1 MQRYFNLIGRGKGEF
16 TMRLMVMG
24 DFHYSRMESRS
35 AEMLAARDEA
45 FSTMLGKFLEW
56 DADLHISLG
65 DLTHEGH
72 PEELEFVFDSIE
84 SSGRP
89 FIHVLGNHDTLS
101 LPKNEILTITGQ
113 QRYHAIDR
121 EEAMLLFIDTTK
133 EMNAD
138 DWGGEMD
145 EEQLQWL
152 DAQLETSG
160 DKPVFIFAHHPVYA
174 TTERSSNE
182 KGSIHPGIKMK
193 EVLKKKEGFGFYFCG
208 HNHVNSI
215 VKLDGWHYIQTA
227 ACLDNPAFRV
237 VDLSEGKVKI
247 SHIPIDDNTLADHI
261 TKFHKGMPGFEPTE
275 KPHGEETDRSLVV
288 DATKEP
294 L

>member
-1 MQRYFNLIGRGKGEF
+1 MQRYFKKIGRGKGEF
-16 TMRLMVMG
+16 TMRLMIMG
-24 DFHYSRMESRS
+24 DFHYSRMANSTE
-35 AEMLAARDEA
+35 EMQAARDKA

-72 PEELEFVFDSIE
+72 PEELEFVFDSME

-101 LPKNEILTITGQ
+101 LPKTEILTITGQ
-113 QRYHAIDR
+113 QQYHAIDM
-121 EEAMLLFIDTTK
+121 EEVMLLFIDTTK
-133 EMNAD
+133 EMNED

-152 DAQLETSG
+152 QSQLETSG

-174 TTERSSNE
+174 TTARSTHE
-182 KGSIHPGIKMK
+182 KGSIHPDINMK
-193 EVLKKKEGFGFYFCG
+193 EVLKKKEGYGFYFCG

-215 VKLDGWHYIQTA
+215 VQQEGWHYIQTA
-227 ACLDNPAFRV
+227 ACLDIPAFRV

-247 SHIPIDDNTLADHI
+247 SHIPINDSSLADHI
-261 TKFHKGMPGFEPTE
+261 ATFHKGMPGFEPTE

-288 DATKEP
+288 EV
-294 L
+294 LQSI

>member
-1 MQRYFNLIGRGKGEF
+1 
-16 TMRLMVMG
+16 MRLMIMG
-24 DFHYSRMESRS
+24 DFHYSRMANGTE
-35 AEMLAARDEA
+35 EMQAARDKA

-72 PEELEFVFDSIE
+72 PEELDFVFDSME

-101 LPKNEILTITGQ
+101 LPKTEILTITGQ
-113 QRYHAIDR
+113 QRYHAIDM
-121 EEAMLLFIDTTK
+121 EEVMLLFIDTTK
-133 EMNAD
+133 EMNED

-152 DAQLETSG
+152 QSQLETSG

-174 TTERSSNE
+174 TTARSTNE
-182 KGSIHPGIKMK
+182 KGSIHPDINIK
-193 EVLKKKEGFGFYFCG
+193 EVLKKKEGYGFYFCG

-215 VKLDGWHYIQTA
+215 VQQDGWHYIQTA
-227 ACLDNPAFRV
+227 ACLDLPAFRV

-247 SHIPIDDNTLADHI
+247 SHIPIDDSSLADQI
-261 TKFHKGMPGFEPTE
+261 ATFHKGMPGFEPTE

-288 DATKEP
+288 DV
-294 L
+294 LQSV

>member
-1 MQRYFNLIGRGKGEF
+1 MQRYFKQIGRGKGEF
-16 TMRLMVMG
+16 IMRLMVMG
-24 DFHYSRMESRS
+24 DFHYSRMESGS

-101 LPKNEILTITGQ
+101 LPKAEILTITGQ

-138 DWGGEMD
+138 DWGGRDRGGAAAMAASSARD
-145 EEQLQWL
+145 IGGQTGLYFRPS
-152 DAQLETSG
+152 SG
-160 DKPVFIFAHHPVYA
+160 IRY
-174 TTERSSNE
+174 
-182 KGSIHPGIKMK
+182 
-193 EVLKKKEGFGFYFCG
+193 
-208 HNHVNSI
+208 
-215 VKLDGWHYIQTA
+215 
-227 ACLDNPAFRV
+227 
-237 VDLSEGKVKI
+237 
-247 SHIPIDDNTLADHI
+247 
-261 TKFHKGMPGFEPTE
+261 
-275 KPHGEETDRSLVV
+275 DR
-288 DATKEP
+288 TFNQ
-294 L
+294 

>member
-1 MQRYFNLIGRGKGEF
+1 
-16 TMRLMVMG
+16 MRLMIMG
-24 DFHYSRMESRS
+24 DFHYSRMANSTE
-35 AEMLAARDEA
+35 EMQAARDKA

-65 DLTHEGH
+65 DLRHEGH
-72 PEELEFVFDSIE
+72 PEELEFVFDSME

-101 LPKNEILTITGQ
+101 LPKTEILTITGQ
-113 QRYHAIDR
+113 QQYHAIDM
-121 EEAMLLFIDTTK
+121 EEVMLLFIDTTK
-133 EMNAD
+133 EMNED

-152 DAQLETSG
+152 QSQLETSG

-174 TTERSSNE
+174 TTARSTHE
-182 KGSIHPGIKMK
+182 KGSIHPDINMK
-193 EVLKKKEGFGFYFCG
+193 EVLKKKEGYGFYFCG

-215 VKLDGWHYIQTA
+215 VQQEGWHYIQTA
-227 ACLDNPAFRV
+227 ACLDIPAFRV

-247 SHIPIDDNTLADHI
+247 SHIPINDSSLADHI
-261 TKFHKGMPGFEPTE
+261 ATFHKGMPGFEPTE

-288 DATKEP
+288 EV
-294 L
+294 LQSI